1 MKFEDKKS
9 GNFVQ
14 TGLDAPIGASIL
26 PKAKSNL
33 SGVPYFESDNP
44 SISQMFLNDFDDARR
59 DRSPG
64 DLPPSRPSLP
74 YDAILPGHGERPDNC
89 GSEQVF
95 FCSSCGHVWVGESQC
110 NSRECP
116 ECWRN
121 WLSIEAE
128 ESATRMWVLS
138 RKVYLGKSLG
148 RYRAGRIVHC
158 MVSFRVRGL
167 SYSKARAKAEKI
179 AMKHGVSGG
188 IVIFHPF
195 RVDHDSGQ
203 YKHDGTVHFHIVG
216 IAKGDVLW
224 PEKGQ
229 VMNDYIFKQIQDPS
243 SRGGKPTYRG
253 VRKFDELLR
262 LIRYQL
268 SHCGIIKGHHAVAWF
283 GCLTYNLKVF
293 GVSFNSKE
301 RFIQDYP
308 EVVEYLSRY
317 RGKACPTCG
326 SLQVLHVFNPEF
338 VHVLR
343 QGLDPCEVC
352 L

>member
-1 MKFEDKKS
+1 MSSKSYGEDKI
-9 GNFVQ
+9 VQ
-14 TGLDAPIGASIL
+14 TGLDAPLGACIL

-33 SGVPYFESDNP
+33 SGVPSFDSFSTSNN
-44 SISQMFLNDFDDARR
+44 QTFLNDFEGNPNA
-59 DRSPG
+59 RSPG

-74 YDAILPGHGERPDNC
+74 YDAILPGHGDRPENC
-89 GSEQVF
+89 GTDQVF
-95 FCSSCGHVWVGESQC
+95 FCSTCGHTWLGETQC

-116 ECWRN
+116 ECWTN
-121 WLSIEAE
+121 WLSKEAE

-167 SYSKARAKAEKI
+167 SYSKARSKAERI

-195 RVDHDSGQ
+195 RVDHDDGQ

-216 IAKGDVLW
+216 LAKGDVLW

-229 VMNDYIFKQIQDPS
+229 VMDDYIFKQIKDPTS
-243 SRGGKPTYRG
+243 TKERPTYRG
-253 VRKFDELLR
+253 IRKYDELLK

-268 SHCGIIKGHHAVAWF
+268 SHCGIIQGHHTVAWF

-301 RFIQDYP
+301 RFAIDYP
-308 EVVEYLSRY
+308 DVVEYLSRY
-317 RGKACPTCG
+317 RGKVCPRC
-326 SLQVLHVFNPEF
+326 SSDQVQQIFNPEF

-343 QGLDPCEVC
+343 HGLDPCEVD